1 MVPIPEGVE
10 RDEEEPENET
20 YADIS
25 MSDGGDDRR
34 ERLRLCSGIGIPD
47 RDRLTLKQGKE
58 DDEIRG

>member
-20 YADIS
+20 FGDIT

-34 ERLRLCSGIGIPD
+34 EKLRLCSGIGIPD
-47 RDRLTLKQGKE
+47 RDRITLKKGE
-58 DDEIRG
+58 EEEIRG